1 MCSVSAVSDYYE
13 RQFPQR
19 FGVNPFQI
27 NPYQSIP
34 NPSIQPQTMMVPT
47 VDAETRDMMRK
58 VLQLLDKI
66 DKKLGDV
73 ECMDDSKAAFLKA
86 LDLDPNNIGG

>member
-1 MCSVSAVSDYYE
+1 MCSVSAVSDYYT
-13 RQFPQR
+13 RQYPDR
-19 FGVNPFQI
+19 FGVNQFSVPVH
-27 NPYQSIP
+27 
-34 NPSIQPQTMMVPT
+34 PSISPPINVPT
-47 VDAETRDMMRK
+47 VDAETKEMMRK

-73 ECMDDSKAAFLKA
+73 ECMDEAKAEFLKA

>member
-1 MCSVSAVSDYYE
+1 MPMS
-13 RQFPQR
+13 P
-19 FGVNPFQI
+19 
-27 NPYQSIP
+27 
-34 NPSIQPQTMMVPT
+34 IQGPLPV
-47 VDAETRDMMRK
+47 VDAETKEMMRK

-73 ECMDDSKAAFLKA
+73 ECMDDAKAEFLKA

>member
-1 MCSVSAVSDYYE
+1 MCSVSAVSDYYT
-13 RQFPQR
+13 RQYPDR
-19 FGVNPFQI
+19 FGLNPFQ
-27 NPYQSIP
+27 NPVPMPGLGLP
-34 NPSIQPQTMMVPT
+34 NLPVNVPT
-47 VDAETRDMMRK
+47 VDAETREMMRK

-73 ECMDDSKAAFLKA
+73 ECMDEAKAQFLKS